1 MAEESHLER
10 TEPASPR
17 RLEKAREE
25 GQVARSVEL
34 NTFVML
40 LTGAGGLWLTGDH
53 LYAQLRATVK
63 SGLTFDAEGLASSG
77 QMLAP
82 LGRLTADAL
91 FACAPLLALLVIAAL
106 AAPQLLGG
114 WLFTANAL
122 RVDFRRVD
130 PLAGFGR
137 LVSWQAV
144 AELTKALAKATLV
157 SAVAVAV
164 LWHYKD
170 PLLQL
175 TALPLESAG
184 AQAARLVVASLALI
198 AGALALVAAADVP
211 FQLWRHADN
220 LKMSK
225 EEVRRENRETEGD
238 PVVKSAIRAQQ
249 RAIARRRMMAE
260 VPKADVIVTN
270 PTHYAVALRYEDGA
284 MRAPRV
290 IAKGADVLA
299 AKIREVGEAHHVPV
313 LESPPLARALYRHT
327 ELGDEIPAALYTAV
341 AEVLAYVFQ
350 LRRHNQHGEAAPH
363 PLREVPVPPEFAGPG
378 PASS

>member
-25 GQVARSVEL
+25 GQVARSGEL
-34 NTFVML
+34 NTCVML

-53 LYAQLRATVK
+53 LYTQLRSVVK
-63 SGLTFDAEGLASSG
+63 SGLTFDADGLASSG

-82 LGRLTADAL
+82 LGRLAADAL
-91 FACAPLLALLVIAAL
+91 LACAPLLALLVIAAL

-114 WLFTANAL
+114 WLFTASAL
-122 RVDFRRVD
+122 RFDFGRLD

-144 AELTKALAKATLV
+144 AELAKALAKAALV
-157 SAVAVAV
+157 SGVAVAV

-170 PLLQL
+170 PLLEL
-175 TALPLESAG
+175 AALPLESAA

-198 AGALALVAAADVP
+198 AGALAVVAAADVP
-211 FQLWRHADN
+211 FQLWRHADG

-225 EEVRRENRETEGD
+225 EEVRRENRETDGD
-238 PVVKSAIRAQQ
+238 PHVKAAIRSQQ
-249 RAIARRRMMAE
+249 REMARRRMMAE

-270 PTHYAVALRYEDGA
+270 PTHYAVALRYDDGA

-290 IAKGADVLA
+290 VAKGADAVA
-299 AKIREVGEAHHVPV
+299 AKIREVGEEHHVPV

-350 LRRHNQHGEAAPH
+350 LRRHNLHGEAAPQ
-363 PLREVPVPPEFAGPG
+363 PLREVPVPAELDSKGA
-378 PASS
+378 A

>member
-17 RLEKAREE
+17 RLEQAREE
-25 GQVARSVEL
+25 GQVARSSEL

-40 LTGAGGLWLTGDH
+40 LTGAGGLWLTGEH
-53 LYAQLRATVK
+53 LYTQLGSLLKR
-63 SGLTFDAEGLASSG
+63 GLTFDADGFASPAH
-77 QMLAP
+77 MLEP
-82 LGRLTADAL
+82 LGRQAADAL
-91 FACAPLLALLVIAAL
+91 LACAPLLALLVIAAL

-114 WLFTANAL
+114 WLFTASAL
-122 RVDFRRVD
+122 RFDFKRVD

-137 LVSWQAV
+137 LFSWQAL
-144 AELTKALAKATLV
+144 AELAKALAKAALV
-157 SAVAVAV
+157 SVVAVAV

-170 PLLQL
+170 PLLEL
-175 TALPLESAG
+175 TALPLDSAA
-184 AQAARLVVASLALI
+184 AQAARLAVASLALI

-211 FQLWRHADN
+211 FQLWRHADG

-238 PVVKSAIRAQQ
+238 PHVKAAIRSQQ
-249 RAIARRRMMAE
+249 REMARRRMMAD

-270 PTHYAVALRYEDGA
+270 PTHYAVALRYDDSA

-290 IAKGADVLA
+290 VAKGADAVA
-299 AKIREVGEAHHVPV
+299 AKIRELGEAHRVPV
-313 LESPPLARALYRHT
+313 LESPPLARALYRHA

-350 LRRHNQHGEAAPH
+350 LRRHNLHGEAAPQ
-363 PLREVPVPPEFAGPG
+363 PLREVPVPVELDSQGA
-378 PASS
+378 A

>member
-1 MAEESHLER
+1 MADESHLER

-25 GQVARSVEL
+25 GQVARSSEL

-40 LTGAGGLWLTGDH
+40 LAGAGGLFLTGDH
-53 LYAQLRATVK
+53 LYQQLR
-63 SGLTFDAEGLASSG
+63 SLLRMGLTFDAGHLATPG
-77 QMLAP
+77 QMLVP
-82 LGRLTADAL
+82 LGRQAADAFL
-91 FACAPLLALLVIAAL
+91 ACAPLLAVLVAAAL

-122 RVDFRRVD
+122 RLDFRRID
-130 PLAGFGR
+130 PLSGFAR
-137 LVSWQAV
+137 LASWQSL
-144 AELTKALAKATLV
+144 AELVKALAKAALV

-175 TALPLESAG
+175 AVLPLESAA

-249 RAIARRRMMAE
+249 RAMARRRMMAE

-270 PTHYAVALRYEDGA
+270 PTHYAVALRYDDAA

-290 IAKGADVLA
+290 VAKGADAVA
-299 AKIREVGEAHHVPV
+299 AKIREVGREHHVPV
-313 LESPPLARALYRHT
+313 LESPALARALYRHT

-350 LRRHNQHGEAAPH
+350 LRRHGLHGEAAPQ
-363 PLREVPVPPEFAGPG
+363 PLRAVPVPAELDTPG
-378 PASS
+378 SA

>member
-1 MAEESHLER
+1 MAARRSRRYFPSYRIPRMAEESHLER

-17 RLEKAREE
+17 RLEQAREE
-25 GQVARSVEL
+25 GQVARSSEL

-40 LTGAGGLWLTGDH
+40 LTGAGSLWLTGEH
-53 LYAQLRATVK
+53 LYTQLRSLLK
-63 SGLTFDAEGLASSG
+63 SGLTFDADGFASAG
-77 QMLAP
+77 QMLEP
-82 LGRLTADAL
+82 LGRQTADAL
-91 FACAPLLALLVIAAL
+91 LACAPLLALLVIAAL

-122 RVDFRRVD
+122 RFDFKRVD

-137 LVSWQAV
+137 LLSWQAV
-144 AELTKALAKATLV
+144 AELAKALAKAALV

-170 PLLQL
+170 PLLEL
-175 TALPLESAG
+175 AALPLESAA

-211 FQLWRHADN
+211 FQLWRHADG

-238 PVVKSAIRAQQ
+238 PHVKAAIRSQQ
-249 RAIARRRMMAE
+249 REMARRRMMAE

-270 PTHYAVALRYEDGA
+270 PTHYAVALRYDDSA

-290 IAKGADVLA
+290 IAKGADAVA
-299 AKIREVGEAHHVPV
+299 AKIREVGETHHVPV
-313 LESPPLARALYRHT
+313 LESPPLARALYRHA

-350 LRRHNQHGEAAPH
+350 LR
-363 PLREVPVPPEFAGPG
+363 
-378 PASS
+378 

>member
-25 GQVARSVEL
+25 GQVARSTEL
-34 NTFVML
+34 NTLVML

-53 LYAQLRATVK
+53 LCRQLGALLK
-63 SGLTFDAEGLASSG
+63 DGLTFDANGFASSG

-82 LGRLTADAL
+82 LGRQAADAL
-91 FACAPLLALLVIAAL
+91 LACAPLLALLVVAAL

-122 RVDFRRVD
+122 RFDFSRVD
-130 PLAGFGR
+130 PIAGFGR
-137 LVSWQAV
+137 LFSWQAL
-144 AELTKALAKATLV
+144 AELAKALAKAALV

-170 PLLQL
+170 PLLEL
-175 TALPLESAG
+175 AVMPLESAA

-238 PVVKSAIRAQQ
+238 PIVKSAIRAQQ

-270 PTHYAVALRYEDGA
+270 PTHYAVALRYDDSV

-290 IAKGADVLA
+290 VAKGADAVA
-299 AKIREVGEAHHVPV
+299 AKIREVGEEHHVPI
-313 LESPPLARALYRHT
+313 LESPPLARALYRHA

-350 LRRHNQHGEAAPH
+350 LRRHNQHGEAAPQ
-363 PLREVPVPPEFAGPG
+363 PLREVPVPAELDPKGA
-378 PASS
+378 A

>member
-17 RLEKAREE
+17 RLEQAREE
-25 GQVARSVEL
+25 GQVARSSEL

-40 LTGAGGLWLTGDH
+40 LTGAGGLWLTGEH
-53 LYAQLRATVK
+53 LYTQLRSLLK
-63 SGLTFDAEGLASSG
+63 SGLTFDADGFASAG
-77 QMLAP
+77 QMLEP
-82 LGRLTADAL
+82 LGRQTADAL
-91 FACAPLLALLVIAAL
+91 LACAPLLALLVIAAL

-122 RVDFRRVD
+122 RFDFKRVD

-137 LVSWQAV
+137 LFSWQAL
-144 AELTKALAKATLV
+144 AELAKALAKAALV

-170 PLLQL
+170 PLLEL
-175 TALPLESAG
+175 AALPLESAA

-211 FQLWRHADN
+211 FQLWRHADG

-238 PVVKSAIRAQQ
+238 PHVKAAIRSQQ
-249 RAIARRRMMAE
+249 REMARRRMMAE

-270 PTHYAVALRYEDGA
+270 PTHYAVALRYDDSA

-290 IAKGADVLA
+290 IAKGADAVA
-299 AKIREVGEAHHVPV
+299 AKIREVGETHHVPV
-313 LESPPLARALYRHT
+313 LESPPLARALYRHA

-350 LRRHNQHGEAAPH
+350 LRRHNLHGEAAPQ
-363 PLREVPVPPEFAGPG
+363 PLREVPVPAELDSQGA
-378 PASS
+378 A

>member
-1 MAEESHLER
+1 MAEDSHLER

-17 RLEKAREE
+17 RLEQAREE
-25 GQVARSVEL
+25 GQVARSTEL

-53 LYAQLRATVK
+53 LYAQLRLLLK
-63 SGLTFDAEGLASSG
+63 SGLTFDADGLASSG
-77 QMLAP
+77 QMLEP
-82 LGRLTADAL
+82 LGRQAAEAL
-91 FACAPLLALLVIAAL
+91 LACAPLLALLVIAAL

-114 WLFTANAL
+114 WLFTADAL
-122 RVDFRRVD
+122 RFDFKRVD

-137 LVSWQAV
+137 LFSWQAL
-144 AELTKALAKATLV
+144 AELAKALAKAALV
-157 SAVAVAV
+157 SAVAAAV

-170 PLLQL
+170 PLLEL
-175 TALPLESAG
+175 AVLPLESAA

-211 FQLWRHADN
+211 FQLWRHADG

-238 PVVKSAIRAQQ
+238 PHVKAAIRSQQ
-249 RAIARRRMMAE
+249 REMARRRMMVE

-270 PTHYAVALRYEDGA
+270 PTHYAVALRYDDNA

-290 IAKGADVLA
+290 IAKGADAVA
-299 AKIREVGEAHHVPV
+299 AKIREVGEEHHVPV

-350 LRRHNQHGEAAPH
+350 LRRHNLHGEAAPQ
-363 PLREVPVPPEFAGPG
+363 PLREVPVPVELDSQGVA
-378 PASS
+378 

>member
-1 MAEESHLER
+1 MAEDSHLER

-17 RLEKAREE
+17 RLEQAREE
-25 GQVARSVEL
+25 GQVARSTEL

-53 LYAQLRATVK
+53 LYAQLRLLLK
-63 SGLTFDAEGLASSG
+63 SGLTFDADGLASSG
-77 QMLAP
+77 QMLEP
-82 LGRLTADAL
+82 LGRQAAEAL
-91 FACAPLLALLVIAAL
+91 LACAPLLALLVIAAL

-114 WLFTANAL
+114 WLFTADAL
-122 RVDFRRVD
+122 RFDFKRVD

-137 LVSWQAV
+137 LFSWQAL
-144 AELTKALAKATLV
+144 AELAKALAKAALV
-157 SAVAVAV
+157 SAVAAAV

-170 PLLQL
+170 PLLEL
-175 TALPLESAG
+175 AVLPLESAA

-211 FQLWRHADN
+211 FQLWRHADG

-238 PVVKSAIRAQQ
+238 PHVKAAIRSQQ
-249 RAIARRRMMAE
+249 REMARRRMMAE

-270 PTHYAVALRYEDGA
+270 PTHYAVALRYDDNA

-290 IAKGADVLA
+290 IAKGADAVA
-299 AKIREVGEAHHVPV
+299 AKIREVGEEHHVPV

-350 LRRHNQHGEAAPH
+350 LRRHNLHGEAAPQ
-363 PLREVPVPPEFAGPG
+363 PLREVPVPVELDSQGVA
-378 PASS
+378 

>member
-1 MAEESHLER
+1 MADESHLER

-17 RLEKAREE
+17 RLEQAREE
-25 GQVARSVEL
+25 GQVARSAEL

-40 LTGAGGLWLTGDH
+40 LTGAGGLWLTGEH
-53 LYAQLRATVK
+53 LYAQLRSVVK
-63 SGLTFDAEGLASSG
+63 SGLTFDADGLASSG
-77 QMLAP
+77 QMLEP
-82 LGRLTADAL
+82 LGRLAGDAL
-91 FACAPLLALLVIAAL
+91 LACAPLLVLLVIAAL

-122 RVDFRRVD
+122 RFDFQRID
-130 PLAGFGR
+130 PIAGFGR
-137 LVSWQAV
+137 LFSWHAL
-144 AELTKALAKATLV
+144 AELAKALAKAALV

-170 PLLQL
+170 PLLEL
-175 TALPLESAG
+175 AALPLESAA
-184 AQAARLVVASLALI
+184 AQTARLVVASVALI

-225 EEVRRENRETEGD
+225 EDVRRENRETEGD
-238 PVVKSAIRAQQ
+238 PHVKAAIRSQQ
-249 RAIARRRMMAE
+249 REMARRRMMAE

-270 PTHYAVALRYEDGA
+270 PTHYAVALRYDDSA

-290 IAKGADVLA
+290 VAKGADAVA
-299 AKIREVGEAHHVPV
+299 AKIREVGEENRVPV

-327 ELGDEIPAALYTAV
+327 EIGDEIPAALYTAV

-350 LRRHNQHGEAAPH
+350 LRRHNLHGEAAPQ
-363 PLREVPVPPEFAGPG
+363 PLREVPVPAEMAEPG
-378 PASS
+378 SAIS